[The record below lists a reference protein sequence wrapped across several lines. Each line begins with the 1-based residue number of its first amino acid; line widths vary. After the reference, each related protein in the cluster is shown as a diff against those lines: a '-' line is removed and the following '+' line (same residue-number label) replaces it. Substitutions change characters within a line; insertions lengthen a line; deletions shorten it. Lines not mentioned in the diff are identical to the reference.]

1 MKRKEKEAYWLAM
14 IEEYRASGLSLVEWC
29 ETSGIALHNMK
40 YWLRKQ
46 SPINRESTEETSWV
60 SCVVDVYGSIKM

>member
-29 ETSGIALHNMK
+29 NVNDAK
-40 YWLRKQ
+40 
-46 SPINRESTEETSWV
+46 
-60 SCVVDVYGSIKM
+60 